1 MTTRIEA
8 PVRELLGLNLDV
20 DDLVEALRLS
30 RQLQPW
36 FATVKVGFELY
47 SAAGPE
53 AITTMRD
60 LGFRVFADLKLHDIP
75 TTVRKAARVLGA
87 LGVDYLNF
95 HASGGEMMLRA
106 GVEGLAEGAEAAGLD
121 PPIALAVT
129 VLTSDHS
136 APETL
141 LAERVHT
148 AVAAGCAGVVCAAP
162 DLPTVKAI
170 APSIFAVV
178 PGTRP
183 EGSALDDQA
192 RTASP
197 RWAREAGADL
207 ILIGRPVTH
216 AADPVAAAAAVAE
229 SLG

>member
-1 MTTRIEA
+1 MTTRTEA
-8 PVRELLGLNLDV
+8 PVRELLALNLDV

-121 PPIALAVT
+121 LPIALAVT
-129 VLTSDHS
+129 VLTSDQS

-141 LAERVHT
+141 LTERVHT
-148 AVAAGCAGVVCAAP
+148 AVAAGCPGVVCAAP

-183 EGSALDDQA
+183 EGSAHDDQA

-216 AADPVAAAAAVAE
+216 AADPAAAAAAVAQ

>member
-1 MTTRIEA
+1 MTTRTEA
-8 PVRELLGLNLDV
+8 PVRELLALNLDV

-121 PPIALAVT
+121 PPVALAVT
-129 VLTSDHS
+129 VLTSDHT
-136 APETL
+136 APEAL

-148 AVAAGCAGVVCAAP
+148 AVAGGCRGVICAAP

-170 APSIFAVV
+170 APSIFTVV

-183 EGSALDDQA
+183 EGSAHDDQA

-216 AADPVAAAAAVAE
+216 AADPAAAAAAVAE